1 MRANADIIP
10 AYSPAVGTH
19 SPCLIMSKYFEEKLS
34 VFDTAS
40 AEELL
45 TLAPFS
51 EKVVTRAGRHSV
63 QFYESDSFLLDSVT
77 SFLHEGIRSGDACI
91 VIASQPHREKLAA
104 RLLGHGLDV
113 VNDGLGEQYYSFD
126 AQETL
131 SQMLIGDAIQPALF
145 TSIVGDIVKQVSAQG
160 RRVRA
165 FGEMVALL
173 AAGGNY
179 QAAIDLEQCWNRLQQ
194 SHEFML
200 LCAYS
205 MTNFD
210 RDVANS
216 LAAVCDVHS
225 EVNPCESYNTLS
237 GAEERLRAIVVLQQ
251 KARTLES
258 EIAERKKVELAL
270 RAATDELKKLLVSEQ
285 LARAEAVSAN
295 RMKDEFLA
303 TVSHELRTPLNAII
317 GWTHMLGKGKL
328 DQALTARAIE
338 TIERNAKAQAQLVE
352 DILDVS
358 RVITG
363 KLQLN
368 IGPAD
373 VASIINAAID
383 SVQPAATSKAIE
395 IEVTLDPLIRHIA
408 ADANRLQ
415 QIVWNLLANA
425 IKFTPPGG
433 HVNVS
438 LKRKAANVQITVSD
452 TGKGIDPAFV
462 PFIFDRFR
470 QEDASTTRSYGGLG
484 LGLSIVRHLAELH
497 GGTVEAYSGGEGK
510 GATFTILLPNLRPA
524 DKPKTRKIRST
535 SSAVAG
541 NENLLLPVPS
551 IAGRRILLV
560 DDDADTLRMLSEV
573 LSERCAV
580 VESANSVQE
589 AIEILARFQADVVVS
604 DLAMPEKDGYSLIE
618 TIRGRET
625 EATGLLQA
633 IALTALVRI
642 EDRARALSAGFNMF
656 LAKPVQPNELISAI
670 ANLTETVS

>member
-1 MRANADIIP
+1 MGQDI
-10 AYSPAVGTH
+10 
-19 SPCLIMSKYFEEKLS
+19 S
-34 VFDTAS
+34 VFDSTS
-40 AEELL
+40 AKELL

-51 EKVVTRAGRHSV
+51 EAGVAHAGRHSV
-63 QFYESDSFLLDSVT
+63 QFYETDSFLLDSVT

-91 VIASQPHREKLAA
+91 VVATQPHREKLAA
-104 RLLGHGLDV
+104 QLLGHGLDV
-113 VNDGLGEQYYSFD
+113 VNDGLGEQYYAFD
-126 AQETL
+126 AEETV
-131 SQMLIGDAIQPALF
+131 SQLLIDDVIQPALF
-145 TSIVGDIVKQVSAQG
+145 TGIVGDIVKRVSAQG

-173 AAGGNY
+173 AARGKF
-179 QAAIDLEQCWNRLQQ
+179 QAAIDLEQCWNQLQK
-194 SHEFML
+194 SYEFRL

-205 MTNFD
+205 LTTFD
-210 RDVANS
+210 NDIANS

-225 EVNPCESYNTLS
+225 EVNPCESYHALS
-237 GAEERLRAIVVLQQ
+237 TAEERLRAIVVLQQ

-270 RAATDELKKLLVSEQ
+270 RAATDELKKILVSEQ

-368 IGPAD
+368 IGPVD
-373 VASIINAAID
+373 VAAIINAAID

-395 IEVTLDPLIRHIA
+395 IEVTLDPVIRHIA

-425 IKFTPPGG
+425 IKFTAPGG
-433 HVNVS
+433 QVNVS
-438 LKRKAANVQITVSD
+438 LKRKAGNVQITVSD

-497 GGTVEAYSGGEGK
+497 GGTVEAYSRGEGT
-510 GATFTILLPNLRPA
+510 GATFTILLPNLRPPA
-524 DKPKTRKIRST
+524 DKPKTRKISST

-541 NENLLLPVPS
+541 NDNLLLPLPS

-573 LSERCAV
+573 LGAQSAV

-589 AIEILARFQADVVVS
+589 AIELLDRFPADVVVS

-618 TIRGRET
+618 TIRDRET
-625 EATGLLQA
+625 ETKLQA

-656 LAKPVQPNELISAI
+656 LAKPVQPTELINAI

>member
-1 MRANADIIP
+1 MQE
-10 AYSPAVGTH
+10 S
-19 SPCLIMSKYFEEKLS
+19 
-34 VFDTAS
+34 
-40 AEELL
+40 
-45 TLAPFS
+45 
-51 EKVVTRAGRHSV
+51 
-63 QFYESDSFLLDSVT
+63 YEF
-77 SFLHEGIRSGDACI
+77 R
-91 VIASQPHREKLAA
+91 
-104 RLLGHGLDV
+104 
-113 VNDGLGEQYYSFD
+113 
-126 AQETL
+126 
-131 SQMLIGDAIQPALF
+131 
-145 TSIVGDIVKQVSAQG
+145 
-160 RRVRA
+160 
-165 FGEMVALL
+165 
-173 AAGGNY
+173 
-179 QAAIDLEQCWNRLQQ
+179 
-194 SHEFML
+194 L

-205 MTNFD
+205 LSNFD
-210 RDVANS
+210 KDVANS

-225 EVNPCESYNTLS
+225 EVNPCESYDTLS
-237 GAEERLRAIVVLQQ
+237 SAEERLRAIVVLQQ

-328 DQALTARAIE
+328 DQALTVRAIE

-383 SVQPAATSKAIE
+383 SMQPAATSKAIE
-395 IEVTLDPLIRHIA
+395 IEVTLDPVIRRIA

-470 QEDASTTRSYGGLG
+470 QEDSTTTRSYGGLG
-484 LGLSIVRHLAELH
+484 LGLSIVRHLVELH
-497 GGTVEAYSGGEGK
+497 GGTVEADSRGEGK
-510 GATFTILLPNLRPA
+510 GATFTILLPNLRPPA
-524 DKPKTRKIRST
+524 GKPETRKIRST
-535 SSAVAG
+535 SSTVAG
-541 NENLLLPVPS
+541 DENLFLPVPS
-551 IAGRRILLV
+551 IAGRRVLLV

-573 LSERCAV
+573 LSEQSAV

-589 AIEILARFQADVVVS
+589 AIEILDRFQAHVVVS

-625 EATGLLQA
+625 EATGLLHA

>member
-1 MRANADIIP
+1 
-10 AYSPAVGTH
+10 
-19 SPCLIMSKYFEEKLS
+19 MSKYFEEKLS

-51 EKVVTRAGRHSV
+51 ETGVTRAGRHSV

-91 VIASQPHREKLAA
+91 VIASQAHREKFAA

-131 SQMLIGDAIQPALF
+131 SQMLVGDAIQPALF
-145 TSIVGDIVKQVSAQG
+145 TRIVGDIVKQVSAQG

-194 SHEFML
+194 SYEFRL

-225 EVNPCESYNTLS
+225 EVNPCESYHTLS

-328 DQALTARAIE
+328 DQALTSRAIE

-368 IGPAD
+368 IGPTD

-510 GATFTILLPNLRPA
+510 GATFTILLPNLRPPTG
-524 DKPKTRKIRST
+524 KPETRKIRST
-535 SSAVAG
+535 SSTVAG
-541 NENLLLPVPS
+541 NESLLLPVPS

-573 LSERCAV
+573 LSEQSAV

-625 EATGLLQA
+625 EATRLLQA